1 MMKMLTLFALL
12 FVGFVAVGCDS
23 ASNSNVAE
31 SASEDAKEEYRRL
44 LKESEQG
51 MADLDEEAKAAGNK
65 PD

>member
-1 MMKMLTLFALL
+1 MKIFTLFALL
-12 FVGFVAVGCDS
+12 FVGFAAVGCDA

-31 SASEDAKEEYRRL
+31 GASEDAKEEYRRL

-51 MADLDEEAKAAGNK
+51 MADLDKEAKAAGNK